1 MGWIHGGA
9 VLWPIHFVVFGG
21 ECRSYCMTLSFLYM
35 DHLGYSYSALG
46 GSDPELGDHRLFPI
60 QPGVVWKES

>member
-1 MGWIHGGA
+1 
-9 VLWPIHFVVFGG
+9 
-21 ECRSYCMTLSFLYM
+21 MTLSFLYM